1 VTPHWT
7 PIKYITEQLGETA
20 YLCGVSDGRGKICGW
35 SIDIVDGVEETDD
48 GDPILRCPKHGRV
61 VCDEREFVAAT
72 SPGPGRRSAV
82 YFHALP
88 RS

>member
-1 VTPHWT
+1 M
-7 PIKYITEQLGETA
+7 KYVTEQLGETA
-20 YLCGVSDGRGKICGW
+20 YLCGVSDGRGKVCDW
-35 SIDIVDGVEETDD
+35 SIDPVDGIERTDD
-48 GDPILRCPKHGRV
+48 GDVIMRCRKHGRV

-82 YFHALP
+82 YFHALS